1 MKEPRSGVYCVFQRS
16 CGRSRRVGGFEGFT
30 LAALLGTSLTLAVAG
45 VAGEQ
50 PRRLQLDDFSTIVQ
64 VADPQLSPDGKSIV
78 CVVGRPNLKDDRYDS
93 SMVLID
99 IASGAQRPLTQE
111 RKVVSSPRWS
121 PSGDRIAFL
130 AQAPAPPAPPGSAEK
145 PSSQPKE
152 QVFILW
158 MSGGD
163 AQKVTDSPQDVEQFA
178 WSPDGKQLAYVTA
191 DEPPNKKAIE
201 QHNDAFEVGDNG
213 YLAVAATMP
222 SHIWLVAADGGA
234 ARRVTSGA
242 WSLSKSAP
250 PSSPAS
256 PLSWSPDGKSIAFT
270 QQATPLFGDSLQTVI
285 AAVDVSSGAIHKLT
299 THKAFEG
306 YPLHSPDGSQL
317 AYWYPRDGDP
327 NNENEIFV
335 GPAMGGDGVDLTRS
349 VDRDLARA
357 VWMPDG
363 KALLVG
369 GHEGTR
375 VSLWLQ
381 PLQGAARK
389 LDLGDVDPAWLF
401 WIDMSVGKNGAIAF
415 VGNTPT
421 QPSEVYYLAQPGSAP
436 RRLTDFN
443 QTVASRVLGQVE
455 AIQWRGPDGFQED
468 GVVVYPPGFTRDKK
482 YPLVLLIHGG
492 PQASSIL
499 SFSVNYP
506 LDFLPQFLA
515 THDYVVFE
523 PNYRGSDNLGNAYQ
537 RAIFNDAGDGPGRD
551 VMAGLEALEKRGFV
565 DSSKIAVSGWSYGG
579 YMTSWMIGHYHIWK
593 AAISGAAVNDM
604 VHATDLSDFNV
615 INHYI
620 FGGSPWVGNYMKA
633 YREQSPITYAAQIKT
648 PTLILSDTGDA
659 RVPITQSYLMYHA
672 LKDNGVPV
680 KFIAYPVP
688 GHFPEDPVRS
698 MDIFRRWAEWMDQYL
713 K

>member
-1 MKEPRSGVYCVFQRS
+1 MKELRCCIYSVLQRS
-16 CGRSRRVGGFEGFT
+16 CRRGRRLGGLEGYT
-30 LAALLGTSLTLAVAG
+30 LAMLLGTSLTLA

-50 PRRLQLDDFSTIVQ
+50 PRRLQLDDLSTIVQ

-78 CVVGRPNLKDDRYDS
+78 CVVGRPNLKDDRYDRS
-93 SMVLID
+93 LLLID
-99 IASGAQRPLTQE
+99 TASGAQRPLTQE
-111 RKVVSSPRWS
+111 RKGVSSPRWS

-145 PSSQPKE
+145 PSPQPKE
-152 QVFILW
+152 QVFVLW

-178 WSPDGKQLAYVTA
+178 WSPDGKQLAYVAA

-201 QHNDAFEVGDNG
+201 QHDDAFEVGDND
-213 YLAVAATMP
+213 YLTMEATLP
-222 SHIWLVAADGGA
+222 SHIWLVASEGGA
-234 ARRVTSGA
+234 ARRLTSGT
-242 WSLSKSAP
+242 WSLPKSAP

-256 PLSWSPDGKSIAFT
+256 LLSWSPDGKLIAFT
-270 QQATPLFGDSLQTVI
+270 QQTTPYLGDSDKAVI
-285 AAVDVSSGAIHKLT
+285 ATVDVSSGAIHKLT

-349 VDRDLARA
+349 VDRNLQRA
-357 VWMPDG
+357 IWMRDG
-363 KALLVG
+363 KTLLVG
-369 GHEGTR
+369 GHDGTR

-381 PLQGAARK
+381 PLQGAARE
-389 LDLGDVDPAWLF
+389 LDLGGVDPAWLF
-401 WIDMSVGKNGAIAF
+401 WIDMSVSKNGAIAF
-415 VGNTPT
+415 VGSTPT
-421 QPSEVYYLAQPGSAP
+421 QASEIYYLAQPGSAP

-443 QTVASRVLGQVE
+443 QTVASRALGRVE
-455 AIQWRGPDGFQED
+455 AIQWRGPDGFAED
-468 GVVVYPPGFTRDKK
+468 GVVVYPPGFTGEKK

-492 PQASSIL
+492 PQASSTL
-499 SFSVNYP
+499 SFS
-506 LDFLPQFLA
+506 FLPQFLA

-537 RAIFNDAGDGPGRD
+537 RAIFNDAGDGPSRD

-579 YMTSWMIGHYHIWK
+579 YMTSWLIGHYHIWK

-604 VHATDLSDFNV
+604 VHETDLSDFNV
-615 INHYI
+615 TTHYI
-620 FGGSPWVGNYMKA
+620 FGGSPWVGDYMKA

-680 KFIAYPVP
+680 KFIAYPVL
-688 GHFPEDPVRS
+688 GHHPEDPVRTK
-698 MDIFRRWAEWMDQYL
+698 DLYRRWAEWLDQYL